1 MDVKFRPEF
10 DMARLVDEFKFERVK
25 PSLYVRPIVRERV
38 VLHLVAN
45 TRRRSLEVRTPFG
58 VAAFMEAHKEKFS
71 DLIEADVVE
80 FVKGKFDR

>member
-25 PSLYVRPIVRERV
+25 PSLYVRPIVHKRV
-38 VLHLVAN
+38 VCHLVAN
-45 TRRRSLEVRTPFG
+45 TRRRTLEVRTPFG
-58 VAAFMEAHKEKFS
+58 AAAFMEAHKEKFS

-80 FVKGKFDR
+80 FIKGKFDR